1 MTEVNPEL
9 KNIVEAALLV
19 SGQPVTID
27 KLLTL
32 FPDGDS
38 KPARDDIRAAID
50 ALAAEYESRG
60 MELRQIDKGW
70 RVQTR
75 AKYGTWIQRLTE
87 ERPPRYSR
95 ALLET
100 LAIIAYR
107 QPVSRADIEEIRGV
121 GVSSEIIKTLLG
133 REWIREV
140 GRREVPG
147 RPSLYGTTREFLEH
161 FSLKSLEELPPLAA
175 LRDIEQIG
183 AELDQRLAHENGI
196 AVEIAAANDASVGD
210 GGGEPGD
217 EPAPREAAAETAE
230 SEPVAMEARP
240 AASE

>member
-19 SGQPVTID
+19 AGEPVTID

-38 KPARDDIRAAID
+38 KPAREEIRAALE
-50 ALAAEYESRG
+50 ALVAEYENRG
-60 MELRQIDKGW
+60 IELRQIDKGW
-70 RVQTR
+70 RVQSR
-75 AKYGTWIQRLTE
+75 ARYGAWLQRLTE

-161 FSLKSLEELPPLAA
+161 FSLKSLEDLPPLAA

-183 AELDQRLAHENGI
+183 AELDQRLARENG
-196 AVEIAAANDASVGD
+196 SVPIMSDETAPGD
-210 GGGEPGD
+210 GSSDGGD
-217 EPAPREAAAETAE
+217 EPAARDAAGTPAE

-240 AASE
+240 ATGE

>member
-1 MTEVNPEL
+1 MSEVNSEL
-9 KNIVEAALLV
+9 KNIIEAALLV
-19 SGQPVTID
+19 SGQPLTLD
-27 KLLTL
+27 KLLSM
-32 FPDGDS
+32 FPDEAARPS
-38 KPARDDIRAAID
+38 RDDVRAAIE
-50 ALAAEYESRG
+50 ALAADYAGRG
-60 MELRQIDKGW
+60 IEIRQIDKGW

-75 AKYGTWIQRLTE
+75 AKYGDWIQRLAE

-121 GVSSEIIKTLLG
+121 SVSSEIVKTLLG

-147 RPSLYGTTREFLEH
+147 RPALYGTTREFLEH
-161 FSLKSLEELPPLAA
+161 FNLKSLEELPTLAA

-183 AELDQRLAHENGI
+183 AELDQRI
-196 AVEIAAANDASVGD
+196 ALQGQGVTPVAAPGCDDSVTGD
-210 GGGEPGD
+210 
-217 EPAPREAAAETAE
+217 PAEESAPAREAA
-230 SEPVAMEARP
+230 EARETES
-240 AASE
+240 AAIEARSAGAE

>member
-19 SGQPVTID
+19 AGEPVTID

-32 FPDGDS
+32 FPDGDT
-38 KPARDDIRAAID
+38 KPAREDIRAALD
-50 ALAAEYESRG
+50 ALAADYESRG
-60 MELRQIDKGW
+60 IELRQIDKSW
-70 RVQTR
+70 RVQSR
-75 AKYGTWIQRLTE
+75 AKYGAWLQRLTE
-87 ERPPRYSR
+87 ERPAKYSR

-161 FSLKSLEELPPLAA
+161 FSLKSLEDLPPLAA

-183 AELDQRLAHENGI
+183 AELDQRLARESGS
-196 AVEIAAANDASVGD
+196 APASLDDASAGD
-210 GGGEPGD
+210 GGGEAGE
-217 EPAPREAAAETAE
+217 EPAPREAAGAAADA
-230 SEPVAMEARP
+230 EPVALEARP
-240 AASE
+240 ATGE